1 MTSLYQ
7 YITDKQEV
15 FHTILDFRPK
25 LELLSEQWPRND
37 DQVYDAILW
46 DREYSFLFGFEFSA
60 MLEVGHAA
68 YYKVVGQLNVFQ
80 AGFGLQDIL
89 FERLPTHYCTLYYI
103 DSRLMQSQVHFET
116 NTKKCAFKSGIEDQ
130 MAWHFDSRPMTEVP
144 ENEDDD
150 GRAFGDL
157 LTNLLK
163 VN

>member
-15 FHTILDFRPK
+15 FHTIFDFRPK

-89 FERLPTHYCTLYYI
+89 FERLPSIVY
-103 DSRLMQSQVHFET
+103 
-116 NTKKCAFKSGIEDQ
+116 FKDCQRTTARFTTSTVD
-130 MAWHFDSRPMTEVP
+130 
-144 ENEDDD
+144 
-150 GRAFGDL
+150 
-157 LTNLLK
+157 
-163 VN
+163 

>member
-1 MTSLYQ
+1 M
-7 YITDKQEV
+7 
-15 FHTILDFRPK
+15 
-25 LELLSEQWPRND
+25 
-37 DQVYDAILW
+37 YDAILW

-116 NTKKCAFKSGIEDQ
+116 NTKKCAFKSGIED
-130 MAWHFDSRPMTEVP
+130 
-144 ENEDDD
+144 
-150 GRAFGDL
+150 
-157 LTNLLK
+157 
-163 VN
+163 